1 MEQTAIVR
9 KPLDLPAWQMIRDA
23 APVMYKSRLFG
34 VSTEEQA
41 MAIMAKGYEL
51 GLGIT
56 TSFEFIQVI
65 QGKPTLI
72 PRGAL
77 ALAYQ
82 SGEIES
88 LKIMDTNDAKG
99 QPYSCTVT
107 GNRKGG
113 HEYTV
118 TFTMDDARRAGLVKP
133 GSGWEGY
140 PANMLKWRSIGFW
153 LDIVLP
159 DIQGGMK
166 RADEFGA
173 AVDAGGNVI
182 DVSPMPVNAVVV
194 QTATIAPVPSLDT
207 FITEY
212 GVDNVMEGVGVL
224 LGGSMPTTDGQIL
237 MLQDYLRELLKS

>member
-1 MEQTAIVR
+1 MEQNAIVR
-9 KPLDLPAWQMIRDA
+9 KSIELPVWQMIREA

-34 VSTEEQA
+34 VATEEQA

-51 GLGIT
+51 GLGLT

-65 QGKPTLI
+65 LGKPTLI

-82 SGEIES
+82 SGEIETLS
-88 LKIMDTNDAKG
+88 IADVKDDAG

-113 HEYTV
+113 NVYTV

-133 GSGWEGY
+133 DSGWTSY
-140 PANMLKWRSIGFW
+140 PANMLKWRAIGFW
-153 LDIVLP
+153 LDVVMP
-159 DIQGGMK
+159 DVQGGMK

-173 AVDAGGNVI
+173 TVDAGGNVI
-182 DVSPMPVNAVVV
+182 DVTPENVTFIPEKK
-194 QTATIAPVPSLDT
+194 TPTLDT
-207 FITEY
+207 LLTEY
-212 GVDNVMEGVGVL
+212 GVDRVMEVIGVSGGV
-224 LGGSMPTTDGQIL
+224 MPANDEQIRAL
-237 MLQDYLRELLKS
+237 VSQLEVTA